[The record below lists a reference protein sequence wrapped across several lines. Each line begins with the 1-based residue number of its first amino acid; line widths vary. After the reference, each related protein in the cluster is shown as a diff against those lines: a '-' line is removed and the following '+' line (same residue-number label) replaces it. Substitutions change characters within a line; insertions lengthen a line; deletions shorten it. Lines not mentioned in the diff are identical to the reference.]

1 MGTLALGDVARGC
14 PLPGGLMAMAGSVG
28 TALIPPVLPQTP
40 ALDEVLE
47 EIRVLKETV
56 QAQEKRISALE
67 HKLCQFTNGT
77 D

>member
-1 MGTLALGDVARGC
+1 MTLC
-14 PLPGGLMAMAGSVG
+14 PPSL
-28 TALIPPVLPQTP
+28 QQP
-40 ALDEVLE
+40 ALEEVLE

-67 HKLCQFTNGT
+67 NKLCQFTNGT